1 MDSNNQKVDKVFEN
15 FLVMGVNTQAKD
27 ITYEMIINKQNDL
40 SIDVIDIV
48 PNVPQK
54 DIPHYILGMKEF
66 LFPDGLKIY
75 DDKLKV
81 INCTDQFDTLKLEQ
95 QFCKQYEKINQI
107 HRKDI
112 IFHFVSTD
120 EYKVRRYCTALIFHE
135 KFYIK
140 NDYKYTSKKQVCKSI
155 PKIPVGQIIKNPLIL
170 DEDTDVIYIPK
181 AICLISRLP
190 FFQCQRQFLY
200 YYYHNIIMGRI
211 IGYRK
216 RIIPVPNKMINIFNG
231 LILQSGVKMAE
242 KIWDSHYYQ
251 ISQQLDKDIAI
262 QYKVKE
268 NHLSE
273 FYLSYIFH
281 LMNIVD
287 EDVSFSLY
295 RCYKLDQVKT
305 EDLIFKFK
313 FSSRETLSPENV
325 SYGPLLKR
333 NLTQI
338 NLLKI
343 IKNILLERFII
354 IFSSSP
360 GETACLTESILK
372 LIQPL
377 SHVTTYVPFTS
388 FQNHLD
394 KLLESLGTSAI
405 IGFSQIYKQ
414 QVLEKL
420 NEIDKSQKQ
429 IVIVDLDENTVEE
442 DAQFNIQLPQRPK
455 EKLIKDLTLAEQEFK
470 SSRDK
475 NTAWE
480 KAIVEIQKAFFNF
493 VLYFVNNVT
502 EFFYK
507 EVVQQIHYASEEELN
522 AIKNDKYYLIDD
534 KFDKQSYLKI
544 FPLEDQVFM
553 REFIYNTM
561 MFSYFIQQM
570 YEVIYLR
577 LFDKKSILEFNQSL
591 DMVKKARQYYNENLG
606 IYHYPPYIEF
616 DEDFFTQELYNSQ
629 NQFISK
635 IINQKEEQLSIYP
648 YLVKW
653 LKYLELYEIEKL
665 DGKKKQ
671 IKQTSFWQRF
681 WSENI
686 LHFVNAEQRQQNRN
700 QLNNNT
706 TLYKTLDQKKFLDL
720 SNIFQEYNISNQNL
734 SSIRIK
740 LNNQYS

>member
-1 MDSNNQKVDKVFEN
+1 MDSNNQKVEKVFEN
-15 FLVMGVNTQAKD
+15 FLVMGVNTQTKD
-27 ITYEMIINKQNDL
+27 ITYEMILKQQNDL

-75 DDKLKV
+75 DDKLNV
-81 INCTDQFDTLKLEQ
+81 INCTNQFEIFQ
-95 QFCKQYEKINQI
+95 SEAQFCKQYEKINQI
-107 HRKDI
+107 HRKDL

-140 NDYKYTSKKQVCKSI
+140 NDQKYTSKKQVCKSI
-155 PKIPVGQIIKNPLIL
+155 PKIPIGQIIKNPLIL

-242 KIWDSHYYQ
+242 KIWDSNYYQ

-281 LMNIVD
+281 LMNITD

-295 RCYKLDQVKT
+295 RSYKLDQVKT
-305 EDLIFKFK
+305 EDLIFKCK
-313 FSSRETLSPENV
+313 FSSRETISPENV

-338 NLLKI
+338 NLLKL

-420 NEIDKSQKQ
+420 KEIDNSQKQ
-429 IVIVDLDENTVEE
+429 IVIVDLDKNTVEE

-455 EKLIKDLTLAEQEFK
+455 EKLIKDITLAEQEFK
-470 SSRDK
+470 SSHDK

-493 VLYFVNNVT
+493 ILYFVNNFT

-507 EVVQQIHYASEEELN
+507 EVIQQIQNASEEELKK
-522 AIKNDKYYLIDD
+522 IKSEKYYLIDE

-561 MFSYFIQQM
+561 MFSYFIQQT

-577 LFDKKSILEFNQSL
+577 LFEKKSILEFNESL
-591 DMVKKARQYYNENLG
+591 DMVKKARQQHNQNLG
-606 IYHYPPYIEF
+606 IYNYSPYI
-616 DEDFFTQELYNSQ
+616 DLDDDFFTQELYSSQ
-629 NQFISK
+629 NQYIAK
-635 IINQKEEQLSIYP
+635 IINMKEEHLSIYP

-653 LKYLELYEIEKL
+653 LKYLELYQIEKL

-671 IKQTSFWQRF
+671 IKTSSFWQRF
-681 WSENI
+681 WAENI

-706 TLYKTLDQKKFLDL
+706 TLYKTLDKKKFLDL
-720 SNIFQEYNISNQNL
+720 QNIFQEYNISNQNL
-734 SSIRIK
+734 SSIKIE
-740 LNNQYS
+740 LNKKVS